1 MESTPM
7 SDPCL
12 LAIGLLTKKQML
24 DCAPPAPPRTQ
35 LASPLKLSDTLEGA
49 KATKTVPTVEISPL
63 EFSKP
68 ALSLPALGLPPLPP
82 ATAFLPE
89 DSAFEKPPTVL
100 SETAIPLSQFA
111 SVTPEAP
118 ELMAFSSSR
127 TQRPVSGS
135 QLYRQRLAALNYGQT
150 YTRLP
155 SDSFRSSWANASEQP
170 TYQDWIRLLE
180 QEANALAKGQGANSL
195 AVLVGDSLS
204 MWFPPE
210 GLPGGRLW
218 LNQGISGDTAGG
230 ILNRLDTLSQTRAG
244 SIYIMAG
251 INDLR
256 RGESDEDLLWNSRQ
270 IVRRLRQEHPQAQ
283 VILQSLLPT
292 RLAAIPNSRIRQ
304 LNEQLAE
311 IAQQEG
317 ARYLDIYTYF
327 TDEGGNLRRELT
339 TDGLHLNPRGY
350 GVWRWA
356 LQKAESWIAL
366 NQLP

>member
-1 MESTPM
+1 M

-12 LAIGLLTKKQML
+12 LAIGLLTKKQIL

-35 LASPLKLSDTLEGA
+35 LQSPLKVSDALEGA

-63 EFSKP
+63 EFSKSP
-68 ALSLPALGLPPLPP
+68 FSLPAPALPPLPP

-89 DSAFEKPPTVL
+89 ESPFQKPATAP
-100 SETAIPLSQFA
+100 SETGIPLSQFA
-111 SVTPEAP
+111 RVTPEAP
-118 ELMAFSSSR
+118 PELIAFSSSR
-127 TQRPVSGS
+127 NQRPVSGS
-135 QLYRQRLAALNYGQT
+135 QMYRQRLTALNYGQT

-155 SDSFRSSWANASEQP
+155 SDSFWSSWANASEQP
-170 TYQDWIRLLE
+170 TYQEWIRLLA
-180 QEANALAKGQGANSL
+180 QEANALAKGQGGNSL

-210 GLPGGRLW
+210 GLPAGRLW
-218 LNQGISGDTAGG
+218 LNQGISGDTTGG
-230 ILNRLDTLSQTRAG
+230 ILNRLDALSQTRPG

-256 RGESDEDLLWNSRQ
+256 RGESDEDLLWNLRQ
-270 IVRRLRQEHPQAQ
+270 ILRHLRQDHPQAQ
-283 VILQSLLPT
+283 VIVQSILPT
-292 RLAAIPNSRIRQ
+292 RFAAIPNSRIRKI
-304 LNEQLAE
+304 NAQLAE

-317 ARYLDIYTYF
+317 VSYLDIHRYF
-327 TDEGGNLRRELT
+327 TDEQGNLRRELT

-350 GVWRWA
+350 SVWRWA

-366 NQLP
+366 NRLS